1 MYNTVMVFILL
12 FPWSILGIM
21 LAGTAYRKLRKVP
34 IRSR

>member
-1 MYNTVMVFILL
+1 MYSAVLLIVLL

-21 LAGTAYRKLRKVP
+21 LIGTLGRRLRKVP